1 MRKNFII
8 FFLLLISQVVLSQN
22 QYSLS
27 KDLEP
32 IKIKFS
38 DFNYILEN
46 LSHLIQKYD
55 SLSRYAGESFIIE
68 NENTKMIF
76 GESSSVATMSFN
88 KAYRASYQWS
98 NARGSIFKVDIDLG
112 DYSRKVTV
120 SGRNLLELET
130 LINYLEKELYK
141 FRQPFGGS
149 IFRIQMIFVLFFI
162 IFIISGTAFFELRN
176 AKIIQRE
183 KTLNVRLY
191 LSAIIYVF
199 TLMCMAGVFNFKLIF
214 PGFLMYTDDTSFISR
229 NADLFTFLGFLLGLL
244 GIVGTPLFR
253 KRKI

>member
-1 MRKNFII
+1 M
-8 FFLLLISQVVLSQN
+8 SQN

-27 KDLEP
+27 KELEP

-38 DFNYILEN
+38 DFNCVLEN

-76 GESSSVATMSFN
+76 GESSSVAKMSFN

-98 NARGSIFKVDIDLG
+98 NARGSIVKVDLDLD

-130 LINYLEKELYK
+130 LINYLENELYK
-141 FRQPFGGS
+141 FRQPFGGY
-149 IFRIQMIFVLFFI
+149 IFRVKITFLLYLI
-162 IFIISGTAFFELRN
+162 IFLIFTTAFFEFKN
-176 AKIIQRE
+176 AKIVQRE
-183 KTLNVRLY
+183 KTLNMRLY
-191 LSAIIYVF
+191 LAAIIYIF
-199 TLMCMAGVFNFKLIF
+199 TLVCIAGVFNFKIIF

-244 GIVGTPLFR
+244 AIAGSPLLR